1 MLAHVGATGEKLQPL
16 LLCQV
21 GNERLVS
28 VGIRTSQSVIEVGDH
43 QHNPQLRPQLQQ
55 NTQHRDGVR
64 AAGHGHGNAVTRA
77 HQPSFANVV
86 EYLRAHEK
94 MVMQPSAFSHQP
106 STLHAVI
113 LSDGGPHLAA
123 GVEEP
128 LLGLVP
134 LCWDYRDPSTRT
146 EVLAR
151 DDTTLLTADYG
162 CLSAES

>member
-1 MLAHVGATGEKLQPL
+1 MLAHIGATGKKLQPVVPR
-16 LLCQV
+16 QIRD
-21 GNERLVS
+21 ERLVRFR
-28 VGIRTSQSVIEVGDH
+28 IRPAQPVIEVRNSKHDA
-43 QHNPQLRPQLQQ
+43 QLGLQLQQ

-64 AAGHGHGNAVTRA
+64 AAGHGHGNAVARA